1 MIIDIKD
8 NSIMLDSVELTFPIA
23 LEEVEAALGKPD
35 RVVPDGEHKMLYI
48 YHELGMIFEARV
60 NDDKWFKYRKVVT
73 DAAHNITGLSL
84 YCGDRVR
91 AMFDEKALPQK
102 TCKAKVTQKG
112 GPLWFISDRAET
124 EELHM
129 ICWTEYGYSLTG
141 KAENISAPL
150 TISYCPKRE
159 REPAN
164 YKIKKCK
171 EEVLEFDNFNFKLAV
186 VQVLMYDLEVLE
198 PYFDIFDFA
207 MQYTGK
213 EIDTDSFKVSKPVL
227 NFFSKLPVPKSL
239 ALQVEEIVMDGGNEI
254 YANIFPMWDGE
265 DDFFAL
271 NTVSEKELKQ
281 FSNLKKATLMSS
293 NYKEVSKVFE
303 NLGIEV
309 EEL

>member
-1 MIIDIKD
+1 M
-8 NSIMLDSVELTFPIA
+8 
-23 LEEVEAALGKPD
+23 
-35 RVVPDGEHKMLYI
+35 
-48 YHELGMIFEARV
+48 
-60 NDDKWFKYRKVVT
+60 
-73 DAAHNITGLSL
+73 
-84 YCGDRVR
+84 
-91 AMFDEKALPQK
+91 
-102 TCKAKVTQKG
+102 
-112 GPLWFISDRAET
+112 
-124 EELHM
+124 
-129 ICWTEYGYSLTG
+129 
-141 KAENISAPL
+141 
-150 TISYCPKRE
+150 
-159 REPAN
+159 
-164 YKIKKCK
+164 
-171 EEVLEFDNFNFKLAV
+171 EFGNFNFKLAV